1 MPGNK
6 HTRKR
11 RGGSQQNVQVQPTK
25 STVEHLQENLKNATG
40 LAKEKIQQ
48 LIAFLMELLESVKG
62 SQASETKSVKL
73 SKPKQQVQVGSASEE
88 KVQKVDKV
96 LLPKSFQ
103 QRGGKKKTKKNRK

>member
-40 LAKEKIQQ
+40 LAKEKLQQ
-48 LIAFLMELLESVKG
+48 LIAFLMTLVESVKG
-62 SQASETKSVKL
+62 SQTSETKSVKL
-73 SKPKQQVQVGSASEE
+73 SKPKQQVQVGSAIEE

-103 QRGGKKKTKKNRK
+103 QRGGKKTKKNRK